1 MVVMLPSTPTPT
13 SSHPFPSLR
22 PVQLLTA
29 LWCALTAVNVS
40 VWAMMAVINL
50 HVDRPWFL
58 WASVPLGLV
67 VLGARWFETRRAR

>member
-13 SSHPFPSLR
+13 SHPFPSLR

-29 LWCALTAVNVS
+29 FWVALTAVNVS
-40 VWAMMAVINL
+40 VWAMMAVINV

-67 VLGARWFETRRAR
+67 VCAARWYDARRAR